1 MNPPVPPAIE
11 MPARRRHSP
20 FLKIAGICGLIL
32 LLQIP
37 LFLTDGVL
45 VERRGYQRQ
54 ATAEIAG
61 IWGADQRVTGPVLA
75 IPYAYPTQVI
85 RSKVVAGKVVQVE
98 ETDLATATAYFLPE
112 TLTAGGPV
120 EPEVRHRGIYDV
132 VVYTTRLRLTG
143 HFRPDFSAAGI
154 AVERIDWQKARVLLG
169 VSDLRGVRSV
179 SPLQFADSK
188 ACPFESADSTAGE
201 FLPLVARVEN
211 AAADTR
217 LEFAFEVALQGSE
230 RLQIAP
236 VGKVTTVALSSSW
249 PDPSFGGACLPVKR
263 SVSSDGF
270 KAEWE
275 TSHFSHGFPQSW
287 TSRLINSPEMLR
299 KIDAACFGVTFAQPV
314 DGYRLAERAEKYGL
328 LFFVLVFAMFFLF
341 EVTAALRIHPL
352 QYALVGAA
360 LCLFFLGFLAL
371 SELMA
376 PGLAYGAAAAA
387 CTALVSLYAWS
398 FLRTGLRTLIIGG
411 GLSATYGYLYFVI
424 QSQDYALVAG
434 SAAMFALLAL
444 VMFCT
449 RRINWYTLDAN
460 PSAPRPVPA
469 AQT

>member
-1 MNPPVPPAIE
+1 MSSIPPPLPSTPAS
-11 MPARRRHSP
+11 RRNSS
-20 FLKIAGICGLIL
+20 FLKIAGICLLIL

-37 LFLTDGVL
+37 LLLTHGVL

-61 IWGADQRVTGPVLA
+61 IWGADQRVIGPVLA

-98 ETDLATATAYFLPE
+98 ETDLAAATAYFLPE

-120 EPEVRHRGIYDV
+120 ESEVRHRGIYDV

-143 HFRPDFSAAGI
+143 HFRPDFAAAGI
-154 AVERIDWQKARVLLG
+154 AADRIDWQKARVFLS

-179 SPLQFADSK
+179 SPLQIADSK

-201 FLPLVARVEN
+201 FLPLVARIEN

-217 LEFAFEVALQGSE
+217 WEFAFEAALQGSE

-236 VGKVTTVALSSSW
+236 VGRVTTVVLSSSW
-249 PDPSFGGACLPVKR
+249 PDPSFCGACLPVKR
-263 SVSSDGF
+263 SVSSEGF

-287 TSRLINSPEMLR
+287 TSRLINSQEMMR

-314 DGYRLAERAEKYGL
+314 DGYRLTERAEKYGL
-328 LFFVLVFAMFFLF
+328 LFFVLVFAVFFVF

-376 PGLAYGAAAAA
+376 TGPAYGVAAAA
-387 CTALVSLYAWS
+387 CTALVALYAWS
-398 FLRTGLRTLIIGG
+398 FLRTGRRTLVIGG
-411 GLSATYGYLYFVI
+411 GLSATYGYLYFVL

-434 SAAMFALLAL
+434 TVALFALLAL

-449 RRINWYTLDAN
+449 RRINWYTLEVKTP
-460 PSAPRPVPA
+460 PSA
-469 AQT
+469 T